1 MKSIE
6 INGNL
11 RKETGKKST
20 IELRNQGVVP
30 CVIYG
35 GKENINFSVKIND
48 LRQIIY
54 THNVYLIKLNL
65 DGQQYNAILKDTQFH
80 PVTDE
85 PVHLDFV
92 EVSDNKPAVVSLPV
106 TLTGS
111 SIGLKEGGKL
121 RQRRRYLK
129 VKGMLKDLPETLVID
144 ITDVNIGRF
153 LKIADLKYPNLEL
166 LDPARAMVVG
176 VATSRIAKGMEEGEV
191 VSAAVEVVAE
201 TVEEVAE
208 GEKGEKEGKGE
219 KGEKDEKAD
228 AVDKSKK
235 SEKTEGKE

>member
-6 INGNL
+6 IKANL

-20 IELRNQGVVP
+20 VQLRSQGIVP
-30 CVIYG
+30 CIMYG

-48 LRQIIY
+48 LRHIIY
-54 THNVYLIKLNL
+54 THNVYLIKMNL
-65 DGQQYNAILKDTQFH
+65 EGKDYTAILKDIQFH

-85 PVHLDFV
+85 PIHLDFV
-92 EVSDNKPAVVSLPV
+92 EVSDTRPAVVSLPI
-106 TLTGS
+106 TITGS

-144 ITDVNIGRF
+144 ITDVNIGKF
-153 LKIADLKYPNLEL
+153 LKVADLNYPNLEL

-176 VATSRIAKGMEEGEV
+176 VATSRIAKGMEEGEPIG
-191 VSAAVEVVAE
+191 AAVEAVG
-201 TVEEVAE
+201 EVAE
-208 GEKGEKEGKGE
+208 EEAAGEKEEKGE
-219 KGEKDEKAD
+219 KGEKGEKTEA
-228 AVDKSKK
+228 ADKSKK
-235 SEKTEGKE
+235 TEKSEDKE